1 MISNSTIQHYFTEI
15 SDTELELFTPILSPV
30 EATLTGLVSGVIAIY
45 GLLTQLSIFR
55 LLKRRSGRG
64 INRIIYYQQVNIYAH
79 PYLCIKVFLL
89 QIFTLMSSCYI
100 LYANAARIFYP
111 VSMVIGKVGCYIF
124 DFLVLY
130 HAMLVNTT
138 SFYISLWRYICI
150 VHPGKIRISL
160 TVRARILMNSL
171 ISITTLITAIT
182 EPNHDNPVSDASIVL
197 SWLSSLQ

>member
-79 PYLCIKVFLL
+79 PYLCIYKVFFVTDFHSNVVLL
-89 QIFTLMSSCYI
+89 HFVRQRC
-100 LYANAARIFYP
+100 ANF
-111 VSMVIGKVGCYIF
+111 
-124 DFLVLY
+124 
-130 HAMLVNTT
+130 
-138 SFYISLWRYICI
+138 
-150 VHPGKIRISL
+150 
-160 TVRARILMNSL
+160 
-171 ISITTLITAIT
+171 
-182 EPNHDNPVSDASIVL
+182 
-197 SWLSSLQ
+197 LSSVNGDWQGWMLYI